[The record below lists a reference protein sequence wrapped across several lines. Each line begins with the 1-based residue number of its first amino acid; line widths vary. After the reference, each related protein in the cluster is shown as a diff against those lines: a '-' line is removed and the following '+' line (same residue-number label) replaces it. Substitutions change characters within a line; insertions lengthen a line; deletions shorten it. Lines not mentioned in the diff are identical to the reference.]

1 MTIERIYEL
10 ERSAS
15 YQSGFAG
22 VRAYNQD
29 SVKKRF
35 KAKGMLGT
43 FATAH
48 EAALERAKARTD
60 KGQQRARHEVR
71 SSREATLVP

>member
-1 MTIERIYEL
+1 M
-10 ERSAS
+10 S
-15 YQSGFAG
+15 
-22 VRAYNQD
+22 VHKRANA
-29 SVKKRF
+29 KKRF
-35 KAKGMLGT
+35 CAEGVLGA

-71 SSREATLVP
+71 STLEATRVP